1 MEQKKNEKSYEFL
14 KETIKE
20 KPIDKKKIMKH
31 ILRILASGGLFGLAA
46 SAVLL
51 LATPEI
57 RKNIEGKQEESQ
69 IQFPSDTENSEENTK
84 NNIPEEQ
91 SSEAGSQPAAE
102 EELTPEKYQK
112 LFADV
117 FATAQEAK
125 KSMVRV
131 RGSKNDEEWFQT
143 PYESEISGLLVAE
156 SGQELFVLTEYRIV
170 ENVDRI
176 QVVFYD
182 GTVTDARF
190 LKGDTNTGFAILK
203 VPKAGISA
211 EKKEVITIAPLGES
225 YAVEQGKPVLA
236 IGSPMG
242 YSDSVGYGIIT
253 STCNTISKTDAEY
266 SLLTTDIAGSSLGS
280 GVLLNLE
287 GEVIGLIAQSFARE
301 DTQNLVTGLGVSEV
315 KEMIQILSDETKD
328 IVYLGITGKSIT
340 KDISEKKGIPI
351 GVFVEQVE
359 VDSPAMQVGI
369 QNGDVIIEL
378 NGEKIETVKGYQHQ
392 LKFCKAGQTIK
403 VKAMRQGTEGYVE
416 VDFDVTLQAR

>member
-1 MEQKKNEKSYEFL
+1 MEQKKNENSYEFL

-20 KPIDKKKIMKH
+20 KPVDKKKLVKH
-31 ILRILASGGLFGLAA
+31 ILRILLSGALFGLAA
-46 SAVLL
+46 TAVFA
-51 LATPEI
+51 LAAPEI
-57 RKNIEGKQEESQ
+57 TENIEKKQEKSQ
-69 IQFPSDTENSEENTK
+69 IQFPSDTKNSEENKK
-84 NNIPEEQ
+84 NSTAEDN

-102 EELTPEKYQK
+102 ELTPETYQK

-117 FATAQEAK
+117 FATAQEAEK
-125 KSMVRV
+125 AMVRV

-143 PYESEISGLLVAE
+143 PYENEISGLLVAE
-156 SGQELFVLTEYRIV
+156 SGQELFALTEYRIV

-182 GTVTDARF
+182 GTIADARF
-190 LKGDTNTGFAILK
+190 LKGDTNTGFVILK
-203 VPKAGISA
+203 IPKSGISA
-211 EKKEVITIAPLGES
+211 KTQESIAIAPLGES
-225 YAVEQGKPVLA
+225 YTVDQGEPVLA

-242 YSDSVGYGIIT
+242 YSDSVGYGIVT
-253 STCNTISKTDAEY
+253 STCNTVAKTDAEY

-340 KDISEKKGIPI
+340 QDISVKKGIPI

-378 NGEKIETVKGYQHQ
+378 NGEKIETVKGYQQQ
-392 LKFCKAGQTIK
+392 LKSCKAGETIK

>member
-1 MEQKKNEKSYEFL
+1 MEQKKNENSYEFL

-20 KPIDKKKIMKH
+20 KPVDKLVKH
-31 ILRILASGGLFGLAA
+31 ILRILLSGALFGLAA
-46 SAVLL
+46 TAVFA
-51 LATPEI
+51 LAAPEI
-57 RKNIEGKQEESQ
+57 TENIEKKQEQSQ
-69 IQFPSDTENSEENTK
+69 IQFPSDTKNSEENKK
-84 NNIPEEQ
+84 NSTAEDN

-102 EELTPEKYQK
+102 ELTPETYQK

-117 FATAQEAK
+117 FATAQEAEK
-125 KSMVRV
+125 AMVRV

-143 PYESEISGLLVAE
+143 PYENEISGLLVAE
-156 SGQELFVLTEYRIV
+156 SGQELFALTEYRIV

-182 GTVTDARF
+182 GTIADARF
-190 LKGDTNTGFAILK
+190 LKGDTNTGFVILK
-203 VPKAGISA
+203 IPKSGISA
-211 EKKEVITIAPLGES
+211 KTQESIAIAPLGES
-225 YAVEQGKPVLA
+225 YTVDQGEPVLA

-242 YSDSVGYGIIT
+242 YSDSVGYGIVT
-253 STCNTISKTDAEY
+253 STCNTVAKTDAEY

-340 KDISEKKGIPI
+340 QDISVKKGIPI

-378 NGEKIETVKGYQHQ
+378 NGEKIETVKGYQQQ
-392 LKFCKAGQTIK
+392 LKSCKAGETIK

>member
-1 MEQKKNEKSYEFL
+1 MEQKKNENSYEFL

-20 KPIDKKKIMKH
+20 KPIDKKKAVKH
-31 ILRILASGGLFGLAA
+31 ILRILISGALFGLAA
-46 SAVLL
+46 AAVFS
-51 LATPEI
+51 LAAPEI
-57 RKNIEGKQEESQ
+57 TKNIEKKQEQSQ
-69 IQFPSDTENSEENTK
+69 IQFPSDTKNSEENTK
-84 NNIPEEQ
+84 NSTAEDN

-102 EELTPEKYQK
+102 ELTPETYQK

-117 FATAQEAK
+117 FATAQEAEK
-125 KSMVRV
+125 AMVRV

-156 SGQELFVLTEYRIV
+156 SGQELFALTEYRIV

-182 GTVTDARF
+182 GTITDARF
-190 LKGDTNTGFAILK
+190 LKGDTNTGFVILK
-203 VPKAGISA
+203 IPKSGISA
-211 EKKEVITIAPLGES
+211 KTQESIAIAPLGES
-225 YAVEQGKPVLA
+225 YTVDQGEPVLA

-242 YSDSVGYGIIT
+242 YSDSVGYGIVT
-253 STCNTISKTDAEY
+253 STCNTVAKTDAEY

-340 KDISEKKGIPI
+340 QDISVKKGIPI

-378 NGEKIETVKGYQHQ
+378 NGEKIETVKGYQQQ
-392 LKFCKAGQTIK
+392 LKSCKAGETIK

>member
-1 MEQKKNEKSYEFL
+1 MEQKKNENSYEFL

-20 KPIDKKKIMKH
+20 KPVDKKKLVKH
-31 ILRILASGGLFGLAA
+31 ILRILLSGALFGLAA
-46 SAVLL
+46 TAVFA
-51 LATPEI
+51 LAAPEI
-57 RKNIEGKQEESQ
+57 TENIEKKQEQSQ
-69 IQFPSDTENSEENTK
+69 IQFPSDTKNSEENKK
-84 NNIPEEQ
+84 NSTAEDN

-102 EELTPEKYQK
+102 ELTPETYQK

-117 FATAQEAK
+117 FATAQEAEK
-125 KSMVRV
+125 AMVRV

-143 PYESEISGLLVAE
+143 PYENEISGLLVAE
-156 SGQELFVLTEYRIV
+156 SGQELFALTEYRIV
-170 ENVDRI
+170 ENVGRI

-182 GTVTDARF
+182 GTIADARF
-190 LKGDTNTGFAILK
+190 LKGDTNTGFVILK
-203 VPKAGISA
+203 IPKSGISA
-211 EKKEVITIAPLGES
+211 KTQESIAIAPLGES
-225 YAVEQGKPVLA
+225 YTVDQGEPVLA

-242 YSDSVGYGIIT
+242 YSDSVGYGIVT
-253 STCNTISKTDAEY
+253 STCNTVAKTDAEY

-340 KDISEKKGIPI
+340 QDISVKKGIPI

-378 NGEKIETVKGYQHQ
+378 NGEKIETVKGYQQQ
-392 LKFCKAGQTIK
+392 LKSCKAGETIK

>member
-1 MEQKKNEKSYEFL
+1 MEQKKNENSYEFL

-20 KPIDKKKIMKH
+20 KPVDKKKLVKH
-31 ILRILASGGLFGLAA
+31 ILRILLSGALFGLAA
-46 SAVLL
+46 TAVFA
-51 LATPEI
+51 LAAPEI
-57 RKNIEGKQEESQ
+57 TENIEKKQEQSQ
-69 IQFPSDTENSEENTK
+69 IQFPSDTKNSEENKK
-84 NNIPEEQ
+84 NSTAEDN

-102 EELTPEKYQK
+102 ELTPETYQK

-117 FATAQEAK
+117 FATAQEAEK
-125 KSMVRV
+125 AMVRV
-131 RGSKNDEEWFQT
+131 RRSKNDEEWFQT
-143 PYESEISGLLVAE
+143 PYENEISGLLVAE
-156 SGQELFVLTEYRIV
+156 SGQELFALTEYRIV

-182 GTVTDARF
+182 GTIADARF
-190 LKGDTNTGFAILK
+190 LKGDTNTGFVILK
-203 VPKAGISA
+203 IPKSGISA
-211 EKKEVITIAPLGES
+211 KTQESIAIAPLGES
-225 YAVEQGKPVLA
+225 YTVDQGEPVLA

-242 YSDSVGYGIIT
+242 YSDSVGYGIVT
-253 STCNTISKTDAEY
+253 STCNTVAKTDAEY

-340 KDISEKKGIPI
+340 QDISVKKGIPI

-378 NGEKIETVKGYQHQ
+378 NGEKIETVKGYQQQ
-392 LKFCKAGQTIK
+392 LKSCKAGETIK

>member
-1 MEQKKNEKSYEFL
+1 MEQKKNENSYEFL

-20 KPIDKKKIMKH
+20 KPVDKKKLVKH
-31 ILRILASGGLFGLAA
+31 ILRILLSGALFGLAA
-46 SAVLL
+46 TAVFA
-51 LATPEI
+51 LAAPEI
-57 RKNIEGKQEESQ
+57 TENIEKKQEQSQ
-69 IQFPSDTENSEENTK
+69 IQFPSDTKNSEENKK
-84 NNIPEEQ
+84 NSTAEDN

-102 EELTPEKYQK
+102 ELTPETYQK

-117 FATAQEAK
+117 FATAQEAEK
-125 KSMVRV
+125 AMVRV
-131 RGSKNDEEWFQT
+131 RESKNDEEWFQT
-143 PYESEISGLLVAE
+143 PYENEISGLLVAE
-156 SGQELFVLTEYRIV
+156 SGQELFALTEYRIV

-182 GTVTDARF
+182 GTIADARF
-190 LKGDTNTGFAILK
+190 LKGDTNTGFVILK
-203 VPKAGISA
+203 IPKSGISA
-211 EKKEVITIAPLGES
+211 KTQESIAIAPLGES
-225 YAVEQGKPVLA
+225 YTVDQGEPVLA

-242 YSDSVGYGIIT
+242 YSDSVGYGIVT
-253 STCNTISKTDAEY
+253 STCNTVAKTDAEY

-340 KDISEKKGIPI
+340 QDISVKKGIPI

-378 NGEKIETVKGYQHQ
+378 NGEKIETVKGYQQQ
-392 LKFCKAGQTIK
+392 LKSCKAGETIK

>member
-1 MEQKKNEKSYEFL
+1 MEQKKNENSYEFL

-20 KPIDKKKIMKH
+20 KPVDKKKLVKH
-31 ILRILASGGLFGLAA
+31 ILRILLSGALFGLAA
-46 SAVLL
+46 TAVFA
-51 LATPEI
+51 LAAPEI
-57 RKNIEGKQEESQ
+57 TENIEKKQEQSQ
-69 IQFPSDTENSEENTK
+69 IQFPSDTKNSEENKK
-84 NNIPEEQ
+84 NSTAEDN

-102 EELTPEKYQK
+102 ELTPETYQK

-117 FATAQEAK
+117 FATAQEAEK
-125 KSMVRV
+125 AMVRV

-143 PYESEISGLLVAE
+143 PYENEISGLLVAE
-156 SGQELFVLTEYRIV
+156 SGQELFALTEYRIV

-182 GTVTDARF
+182 GTIADARF
-190 LKGDTNTGFAILK
+190 LKGDTNTGFVILK
-203 VPKAGISA
+203 IPKSGISA
-211 EKKEVITIAPLGES
+211 KTQESIAIAPLGES
-225 YAVEQGKPVLA
+225 YTVDQGEPVLA

-242 YSDSVGYGIIT
+242 YSDSVGYGIVT
-253 STCNTISKTDAEY
+253 STCNTVAKTDAEY

-315 KEMIQILSDETKD
+315 KEMIQILSDDTKD

-340 KDISEKKGIPI
+340 QDISVKKGIPI

-378 NGEKIETVKGYQHQ
+378 NGEKIETVKGYQQQ
-392 LKFCKAGQTIK
+392 LKSCKAGETIK

>member
-1 MEQKKNEKSYEFL
+1 MEQKKNENSYEFL

-20 KPIDKKKIMKH
+20 KPVDKKKLVKH
-31 ILRILASGGLFGLAA
+31 ILRILLSGALFGLAA
-46 SAVLL
+46 TAVFA
-51 LATPEI
+51 LAAPEI
-57 RKNIEGKQEESQ
+57 TENIEKKQEQSQ
-69 IQFPSDTENSEENTK
+69 IQFPSDTKNSEENKK
-84 NNIPEEQ
+84 NSTAEDN
-91 SSEAGSQPAAE
+91 SFEAGSQPAAE
-102 EELTPEKYQK
+102 ELTPETYQK

-117 FATAQEAK
+117 FATAQEAEK
-125 KSMVRV
+125 AMVRV

-143 PYESEISGLLVAE
+143 PYENEISGLLVAE
-156 SGQELFVLTEYRIV
+156 SGQELFALTEYRIV

-182 GTVTDARF
+182 GTIADARF
-190 LKGDTNTGFAILK
+190 LKGDTNTGFVILK
-203 VPKAGISA
+203 IPKSGISA
-211 EKKEVITIAPLGES
+211 KTQESIAIAPLGES
-225 YAVEQGKPVLA
+225 YTVDQGEPVLA

-242 YSDSVGYGIIT
+242 YSDSVGYGIVT
-253 STCNTISKTDAEY
+253 STCNTVAKTDAEY

-340 KDISEKKGIPI
+340 QDISVKKGIPI

-378 NGEKIETVKGYQHQ
+378 NGEKIETVKGYQQQ
-392 LKFCKAGQTIK
+392 LKSCKAGETIK

>member
-1 MEQKKNEKSYEFL
+1 MEQKKNENSYEFL

-20 KPIDKKKIMKH
+20 KPVDKKKLVKH
-31 ILRILASGGLFGLAA
+31 ILRILLSGALFGLAA
-46 SAVLL
+46 TAVFA
-51 LATPEI
+51 LAAPEI
-57 RKNIEGKQEESQ
+57 TENIEKKQEQSQ
-69 IQFPSDTENSEENTK
+69 IQFPSDTKNSEENKK
-84 NNIPEEQ
+84 NSTAEDN

-102 EELTPEKYQK
+102 ELTPETYQK

-117 FATAQEAK
+117 FATAQEAEK
-125 KSMVRV
+125 AMVRV

-143 PYESEISGLLVAE
+143 PYENEISGLLVAE
-156 SGQELFVLTEYRIV
+156 SGQELFALTEYRIV

-182 GTVTDARF
+182 GTIADARF
-190 LKGDTNTGFAILK
+190 LKGDTNTGFVILK
-203 VPKAGISA
+203 IPKSGISA
-211 EKKEVITIAPLGES
+211 KTQESIAIAPLGES
-225 YAVEQGKPVLA
+225 YTVDQGEPVLA

-242 YSDSVGYGIIT
+242 YSDSVGYGIVT
-253 STCNTISKTDAEY
+253 STCNTVAKTDAEY

-340 KDISEKKGIPI
+340 QDISVKKGIPI
-351 GVFVEQVE
+351 GAFVEQVE

-378 NGEKIETVKGYQHQ
+378 NGEKIETVKGYQQQ
-392 LKFCKAGQTIK
+392 LKSCKAGETIK

>member
-1 MEQKKNEKSYEFL
+1 MEQKKNENSYEFL

-20 KPIDKKKIMKH
+20 KPVDKKKLVKH
-31 ILRILASGGLFGLAA
+31 ILRILLSGALFGLAA
-46 SAVLL
+46 TAVFA
-51 LATPEI
+51 LAAPEI
-57 RKNIEGKQEESQ
+57 TENIEKKQEQSQ
-69 IQFPSDTENSEENTK
+69 IQFPSDTKNSEENKK
-84 NNIPEEQ
+84 NSTAEDN

-102 EELTPEKYQK
+102 ELTPETYQK

-117 FATAQEAK
+117 FATAQEAEK
-125 KSMVRV
+125 AMVRV

-143 PYESEISGLLVAE
+143 PYENEISGLLVAE
-156 SGQELFVLTEYRIV
+156 SGQELLALTEYRIV

-182 GTVTDARF
+182 GTIADARF
-190 LKGDTNTGFAILK
+190 LKGDTNTGFVILK
-203 VPKAGISA
+203 IPKSGISA
-211 EKKEVITIAPLGES
+211 KTQESIAIAPLGES
-225 YAVEQGKPVLA
+225 YTVDQGEPVLA

-242 YSDSVGYGIIT
+242 YSDSVGYGIVT
-253 STCNTISKTDAEY
+253 STCNTVAKTDAEY

-340 KDISEKKGIPI
+340 QDISVKKGIPI

-378 NGEKIETVKGYQHQ
+378 NGEKIETVKGYQQQ
-392 LKFCKAGQTIK
+392 LKSCKAGETIK

>member
-1 MEQKKNEKSYEFL
+1 MEQKKNENSYEFL

-20 KPIDKKKIMKH
+20 KPVDKKKLVKH
-31 ILRILASGGLFGLAA
+31 ILRILLSGALFGLAA
-46 SAVLL
+46 TAVFA
-51 LATPEI
+51 LAAPEI
-57 RKNIEGKQEESQ
+57 TENIEKKQEQSQ
-69 IQFPSDTENSEENTK
+69 IQFPSDTKNSEENKK
-84 NNIPEEQ
+84 NSTAEDN

-102 EELTPEKYQK
+102 ELTPETYQK

-117 FATAQEAK
+117 FATAQEAEK
-125 KSMVRV
+125 AMVRV

-143 PYESEISGLLVAE
+143 PYENEISGLLVAE
-156 SGQELFVLTEYRIV
+156 SGQELFALTEYRIV

-182 GTVTDARF
+182 GTIADARF
-190 LKGDTNTGFAILK
+190 LKGDTNTGFVILK
-203 VPKAGISA
+203 IPKSGISA
-211 EKKEVITIAPLGES
+211 KTQESIAIAPLGES
-225 YAVEQGKPVLA
+225 YTVDQGEPVLA

-242 YSDSVGYGIIT
+242 YSDSVGYGIVT
-253 STCNTISKTDAEY
+253 STCNTVAKTDAEY

-340 KDISEKKGIPI
+340 QDISVKKGIPI

-369 QNGDVIIEL
+369 QNGDVTIEL
-378 NGEKIETVKGYQHQ
+378 NGEKIETVKGYQQQ
-392 LKFCKAGQTIK
+392 LKSCKAGETIK

>member
-1 MEQKKNEKSYEFL
+1 MEQKKNENSYEFL

-20 KPIDKKKIMKH
+20 KPVDKKKLVKH
-31 ILRILASGGLFGLAA
+31 ILRILLSGALFGLAA
-46 SAVLL
+46 TAVFA
-51 LATPEI
+51 LAAPEI
-57 RKNIEGKQEESQ
+57 TENIEKKQEQSQ
-69 IQFPSDTENSEENTK
+69 IQFPSDTKNSEENKK
-84 NNIPEEQ
+84 NSTAEDN

-102 EELTPEKYQK
+102 ELTPETYQK

-117 FATAQEAK
+117 FATAQEAEK
-125 KSMVRV
+125 AMVRV

-143 PYESEISGLLVAE
+143 PYENEISGLLVAE
-156 SGQELFVLTEYRIV
+156 SGQELFALTEYRIV

-182 GTVTDARF
+182 GTIADARF
-190 LKGDTNTGFAILK
+190 LKGDTNTGFVILK
-203 VPKAGISA
+203 IPKSGISA
-211 EKKEVITIAPLGES
+211 KTQESIAIAPLGES
-225 YAVEQGKPVLA
+225 YTVDQGEPVLA

-242 YSDSVGYGIIT
+242 YSDSVGYGIVT
-253 STCNTISKTDAEY
+253 STCNTVAKTDAEY

-340 KDISEKKGIPI
+340 QDISVKKGILI

-378 NGEKIETVKGYQHQ
+378 NGEKIETVKGYQQQ
-392 LKFCKAGQTIK
+392 LKSCKAGETIK

>member
-1 MEQKKNEKSYEFL
+1 MEQKKNENSYEFL

-20 KPIDKKKIMKH
+20 KPVDKKKLVKH
-31 ILRILASGGLFGLAA
+31 ILRILLSGALFGLAA
-46 SAVLL
+46 TAVFA
-51 LATPEI
+51 LAAPEI
-57 RKNIEGKQEESQ
+57 TENIEKKQEQSQ
-69 IQFPSDTENSEENTK
+69 IQFPSDTKSSEENKK
-84 NNIPEEQ
+84 NSTAEDN

-102 EELTPEKYQK
+102 ELTPETYQK

-117 FATAQEAK
+117 FATAQEAEK
-125 KSMVRV
+125 AMVRV

-143 PYESEISGLLVAE
+143 PYENEISGLLVAE
-156 SGQELFVLTEYRIV
+156 SGQELFALTEYRIV

-182 GTVTDARF
+182 GTIADARF
-190 LKGDTNTGFAILK
+190 LKGDTNTGFVILK
-203 VPKAGISA
+203 IPKSGISA
-211 EKKEVITIAPLGES
+211 KTQESIAIAPLGES
-225 YAVEQGKPVLA
+225 YTVDQGEPVLA

-242 YSDSVGYGIIT
+242 YSDSVGYGIVT
-253 STCNTISKTDAEY
+253 STCNTVAKTDAEY

-340 KDISEKKGIPI
+340 QDISVKKGIPI

-378 NGEKIETVKGYQHQ
+378 NGEKIETVKGYQQQ
-392 LKFCKAGQTIK
+392 LKSCKAGETIK

>member
-1 MEQKKNEKSYEFL
+1 MEQKKNENSYEFL

-20 KPIDKKKIMKH
+20 KPVDKKKLVKH
-31 ILRILASGGLFGLAA
+31 ILRILLSGALFGLAA
-46 SAVLL
+46 TAVFA
-51 LATPEI
+51 LAAPEI
-57 RKNIEGKQEESQ
+57 TENIEKKQEQSQ
-69 IQFPSDTENSEENTK
+69 IQFPSDTKNSEENKK
-84 NNIPEEQ
+84 NSTAEDN

-102 EELTPEKYQK
+102 ELTPETYQK

-117 FATAQEAK
+117 FATAQEAEK
-125 KSMVRV
+125 AMVRV

-143 PYESEISGLLVAE
+143 PYETEISGLLVAE
-156 SGQELFVLTEYRIV
+156 SGQELFALTEYRIV

-182 GTVTDARF
+182 GTIADARF
-190 LKGDTNTGFAILK
+190 LKGDTNTGFVILK
-203 VPKAGISA
+203 IPKSGISA
-211 EKKEVITIAPLGES
+211 KTQESIAIAPLGES
-225 YAVEQGKPVLA
+225 YTVDQGEPVLA

-242 YSDSVGYGIIT
+242 YSDSVGYGIVT
-253 STCNTISKTDAEY
+253 STCNTVAKTDAEY

-340 KDISEKKGIPI
+340 QDISVKKGIPI

-378 NGEKIETVKGYQHQ
+378 NGEKIETVKGYQQQ
-392 LKFCKAGQTIK
+392 LKSCKAGETIK

>member
-1 MEQKKNEKSYEFL
+1 MEQKKNENSYEFL

-20 KPIDKKKIMKH
+20 KPVDKKKLVKH
-31 ILRILASGGLFGLAA
+31 ILRILLSGALFGLAA
-46 SAVLL
+46 TAVFA
-51 LATPEI
+51 LAAPEI
-57 RKNIEGKQEESQ
+57 TENIEKKQEQSQ
-69 IQFPSDTENSEENTK
+69 IQFPSDTKNSEENKK
-84 NNIPEEQ
+84 NSTAEDN

-102 EELTPEKYQK
+102 ELTPETYQK

-117 FATAQEAK
+117 FATAQEAEK
-125 KSMVRV
+125 AMVRV

-143 PYESEISGLLVAE
+143 PYENEISGLLVAE
-156 SGQELFVLTEYRIV
+156 SGQELFALTEYRNV

-182 GTVTDARF
+182 GTIADARF
-190 LKGDTNTGFAILK
+190 LKGDTNTGFVILK
-203 VPKAGISA
+203 IPKSGISA
-211 EKKEVITIAPLGES
+211 KTQESIAIAPLGES
-225 YAVEQGKPVLA
+225 YTVDQGEPVLA

-242 YSDSVGYGIIT
+242 YSDSVGYGIVT
-253 STCNTISKTDAEY
+253 STCNTVAKTDAEY

-340 KDISEKKGIPI
+340 QDISVKKGIPI

-378 NGEKIETVKGYQHQ
+378 NGEKIETVKGYQQQ
-392 LKFCKAGQTIK
+392 LKSCKAGETIK

>member
-1 MEQKKNEKSYEFL
+1 MEQKKNENSYEFL

-20 KPIDKKKIMKH
+20 KPVDKKKLVKH
-31 ILRILASGGLFGLAA
+31 ILRILLSGALFGLAA
-46 SAVLL
+46 TAVFA
-51 LATPEI
+51 LAAPEI
-57 RKNIEGKQEESQ
+57 TENIEKKQEQSQ
-69 IQFPSDTENSEENTK
+69 IQFPSDTKNSEENKK
-84 NNIPEEQ
+84 NSTAEDN

-102 EELTPEKYQK
+102 ELTPETYQK

-117 FATAQEAK
+117 FATAQEAEK
-125 KSMVRV
+125 AMVRV

-143 PYESEISGLLVAE
+143 PYENEISGLLVAE
-156 SGQELFVLTEYRIV
+156 SGQELFALTEYRIV

-182 GTVTDARF
+182 GTIADARF
-190 LKGDTNTGFAILK
+190 LKGDTNTGFVILK
-203 VPKAGISA
+203 IPKSGISA
-211 EKKEVITIAPLGES
+211 KTQESIAIAPLGES
-225 YAVEQGKPVLA
+225 YTVDQGEPVLA

-242 YSDSVGYGIIT
+242 YSDSVGYGIVT
-253 STCNTISKTDAEY
+253 STCNTVAKTDAEY

-340 KDISEKKGIPI
+340 QDISVKKGIPI

-378 NGEKIETVKGYQHQ
+378 NGEKIETVKGYQQQ
-392 LKFCKAGQTIK
+392 LKSCKAGETIK

>member
-1 MEQKKNEKSYEFL
+1 MELLHQ
-14 KETIKE
+14 
-20 KPIDKKKIMKH
+20 PV
-31 ILRILASGGLFGLAA
+31 IL
-46 SAVLL
+46 
-51 LATPEI
+51 
-57 RKNIEGKQEESQ
+57 
-69 IQFPSDTENSEENTK
+69 
-84 NNIPEEQ
+84 
-91 SSEAGSQPAAE
+91 
-102 EELTPEKYQK
+102 YQK
-112 LFADV
+112 H
-117 FATAQEAK
+117 
-125 KSMVRV
+125 
-131 RGSKNDEEWFQT
+131 
-143 PYESEISGLLVAE
+143 
-156 SGQELFVLTEYRIV
+156 
-170 ENVDRI
+170 
-176 QVVFYD
+176 
-182 GTVTDARF
+182 
-190 LKGDTNTGFAILK
+190 
-203 VPKAGISA
+203 
-211 EKKEVITIAPLGES
+211 
-225 YAVEQGKPVLA
+225 
-236 IGSPMG
+236 
-242 YSDSVGYGIIT
+242 
-253 STCNTISKTDAEY
+253 

-378 NGEKIETVKGYQHQ
+378 NGEKIETVKGYRHQ

>member
-1 MEQKKNEKSYEFL
+1 MEQKKNENSYEFL

-20 KPIDKKKIMKH
+20 KPVDKKKLVKH
-31 ILRILASGGLFGLAA
+31 ILRILLSGALFGLAA
-46 SAVLL
+46 TAVFA
-51 LATPEI
+51 LAAPEI
-57 RKNIEGKQEESQ
+57 TENIEKKQEQSQ
-69 IQFPSDTENSEENTK
+69 IQFPSDTKNSEENKK
-84 NNIPEEQ
+84 NSTAEDN

-102 EELTPEKYQK
+102 ELTPETYQK

-117 FATAQEAK
+117 FATAQEAEK
-125 KSMVRV
+125 AMVRV

-143 PYESEISGLLVAE
+143 PYENEISGLLVAE
-156 SGQELFVLTEYRIV
+156 SGQELFALTEYRIV

-182 GTVTDARF
+182 GTIADARF
-190 LKGDTNTGFAILK
+190 LKGDTNTVFVILK
-203 VPKAGISA
+203 IPKSGISA
-211 EKKEVITIAPLGES
+211 KTQESIAIAPLGES
-225 YAVEQGKPVLA
+225 YTVDQGEPVLA

-242 YSDSVGYGIIT
+242 YSDSVGYGIVT
-253 STCNTISKTDAEY
+253 STCNTVAKTDAEY

-340 KDISEKKGIPI
+340 QDISVKKGIPI

-378 NGEKIETVKGYQHQ
+378 NGEKIETVKGYQQQ
-392 LKFCKAGQTIK
+392 LKSCKAGETIK

>member
-1 MEQKKNEKSYEFL
+1 MEQKKNENSYEFL

-20 KPIDKKKIMKH
+20 KPVDKKKLVKH
-31 ILRILASGGLFGLAA
+31 ILQILLSGALFGLAA
-46 SAVLL
+46 TAVFA
-51 LATPEI
+51 LAAPEI
-57 RKNIEGKQEESQ
+57 TENIEKKQEQSQ
-69 IQFPSDTENSEENTK
+69 IQFPSDTKNSEENKK
-84 NNIPEEQ
+84 NSTAEDN

-102 EELTPEKYQK
+102 ELTPETYQK

-117 FATAQEAK
+117 FATAQEAEK
-125 KSMVRV
+125 AMVRV

-143 PYESEISGLLVAE
+143 PYENEISGLLVAE
-156 SGQELFVLTEYRIV
+156 SGQELFALTEYRIV

-182 GTVTDARF
+182 GTIADARF
-190 LKGDTNTGFAILK
+190 LKGDTNTGFVILK
-203 VPKAGISA
+203 IPKSGISA
-211 EKKEVITIAPLGES
+211 KTQESIAIAPLGES
-225 YAVEQGKPVLA
+225 YTVDQGEPVLA

-242 YSDSVGYGIIT
+242 YSDSVGYGIVT
-253 STCNTISKTDAEY
+253 STCNTVAKTDAEY

-340 KDISEKKGIPI
+340 QDISVKKGIPI

-378 NGEKIETVKGYQHQ
+378 NGEKIETVKGYQQQ
-392 LKFCKAGQTIK
+392 LKSCKAGETIK

>member
-1 MEQKKNEKSYEFL
+1 MEKKKNENSYEFL

-20 KPIDKKKIMKH
+20 KPVDKKKLVKH
-31 ILRILASGGLFGLAA
+31 ILRILLSGALFGLAA
-46 SAVLL
+46 TAVFA
-51 LATPEI
+51 LAAPEI
-57 RKNIEGKQEESQ
+57 TENIEKKQEQSQ
-69 IQFPSDTENSEENTK
+69 IQFPSDTKNSEENKK
-84 NNIPEEQ
+84 NSTAEDN

-102 EELTPEKYQK
+102 ELTPETYQK

-117 FATAQEAK
+117 FATAQEAEK
-125 KSMVRV
+125 AMVRV

-143 PYESEISGLLVAE
+143 PYENEISGLLVAE
-156 SGQELFVLTEYRIV
+156 SGQELFALTEYRIV

-182 GTVTDARF
+182 GTIADARF
-190 LKGDTNTGFAILK
+190 LKGDTNTGFVILK
-203 VPKAGISA
+203 IPKSGISA
-211 EKKEVITIAPLGES
+211 KTQESIAIAPLGES
-225 YAVEQGKPVLA
+225 YTVDQGEPVLA

-242 YSDSVGYGIIT
+242 YSDSVGYGIVT
-253 STCNTISKTDAEY
+253 STCNTVAKTDAEY

-340 KDISEKKGIPI
+340 QDISVKKGIPI

-378 NGEKIETVKGYQHQ
+378 NGEKIETVKGYQQQ
-392 LKFCKAGQTIK
+392 LKSCKAGETIK

>member
-1 MEQKKNEKSYEFL
+1 MEQKKNENSYEFL

-20 KPIDKKKIMKH
+20 KPVDKKKLVKH
-31 ILRILASGGLFGLAA
+31 ILRILLSGALFGLAA
-46 SAVLL
+46 TAVFA
-51 LATPEI
+51 LAAPEI
-57 RKNIEGKQEESQ
+57 TENIEKKQEQSQ
-69 IQFPSDTENSEENTK
+69 IQFPSDTKNSEENKK
-84 NNIPEEQ
+84 NSTAEDN

-102 EELTPEKYQK
+102 ELTPETYQK

-117 FATAQEAK
+117 FATAQEAEK
-125 KSMVRV
+125 AMVRV

-143 PYESEISGLLVAE
+143 PYENEISGLLVAE
-156 SGQELFVLTEYRIV
+156 SGQELFALTEYRIV

-182 GTVTDARF
+182 GTIADARF
-190 LKGDTNTGFAILK
+190 LKGDTNTGFVILK
-203 VPKAGISA
+203 IPKSGISA
-211 EKKEVITIAPLGES
+211 KTQESIAIAPLGES
-225 YAVEQGKPVLA
+225 YTVDQGKPVLA

-242 YSDSVGYGIIT
+242 YSDSVGYGIVT
-253 STCNTISKTDAEY
+253 STCNTVAKTDAEY

-340 KDISEKKGIPI
+340 QDISVKKGIPI

-378 NGEKIETVKGYQHQ
+378 NGEKIETVKGYQQQ
-392 LKFCKAGQTIK
+392 LKSCKAGETIK

>member
-1 MEQKKNEKSYEFL
+1 MEQKKNENSYEFL

-20 KPIDKKKIMKH
+20 KPIDTKKMVKR
-31 ILRILASGGLFGLAA
+31 ILRILLSGGLFGLSAA
-46 SAVLL
+46 AAFS
-51 LATPEI
+51 LAMPEI
-57 RKNIEGKQEESQ
+57 TKNIEKKQEQSQ
-69 IQFPSDTENSEENTK
+69 IQFTSDTKNSEENTK
-84 NNIPEEQ
+84 NSTAEEE
-91 SSEAGSQPAAE
+91 SSESGSQSVA

-112 LFADV
+112 LVADLFV
-117 FATAQEAK
+117 TAQEAETA
-125 KSMVRV
+125 MVRV
-131 RGSKNDEEWFQT
+131 RGSKNDEVWFQT

-170 ENVDRI
+170 EDVDRI
-176 QVVFYD
+176 QVVFCD

-190 LKGDTNTGFAILK
+190 LKGDTNTGFVILK
-203 VPKAGISA
+203 IPKSGISA
-211 EKKEVITIAPLGES
+211 ETREAITIAPLGES
-225 YAVEQGKPVLA
+225 YEVDQGKPVLA

-242 YSDSVGYGIIT
+242 YSDSVGYGIVT
-253 STCNTISKTDAEY
+253 STCNTVSKTDAEY
-266 SLLTTDIAGSSLGS
+266 SLLTTDIVGSSLGS

-328 IVYLGITGKSIT
+328 IIYMGITGKSIT
-340 KDISEKKGIPI
+340 TDISEKKGIPI

-359 VDSPAMQVGI
+359 VNSPAMQVGI
-369 QNGDVIIEL
+369 QNGDVIIGL
-378 NGEKIETVKGYQHQ
+378 NGEKIETVKGYQQQ
-392 LKFCKAGQTIK
+392 LKSCKAGQTIK

>member
-1 MEQKKNEKSYEFL
+1 MEQKKNENSYEFL

-20 KPIDKKKIMKH
+20 KPIDKKKEAKH
-31 ILRILASGGLFGLAA
+31 ILRILAAGGLFGLAA
-46 SAVLL
+46 TAVFSLT
-51 LATPEI
+51 APEI
-57 RKNIEGKQEESQ
+57 TKNIERKQEQSQ
-69 IQFPSDTENSEENTK
+69 IQFPSDTKNGEENTK
-84 NNIPEEQ
+84 NNIAEEQ
-91 SSEAGSQPAAE
+91 SSEAGSQPAA

-117 FATAQEAK
+117 FATAQEAEK
-125 KSMVRV
+125 AMVRV
-131 RGSKNDEEWFQT
+131 RGSKNDEKWFQT

-176 QVVFYD
+176 QVVFCD

-190 LKGDTNTGFAILK
+190 LKGDTNTGFVILK
-203 VPKAGISA
+203 IPKAGISA
-211 EKKEVITIAPLGES
+211 ETKEAITIAPLGES
-225 YAVEQGKPVLA
+225 YTVAQGEPVLA

-253 STCNTISKTDAEY
+253 STCNTIAKTDAEY

-328 IVYLGITGKSIT
+328 IIYMGITGKSIT
-340 KDISEKKGIPI
+340 TDISEKKGIPI

-359 VDSPAMQVGI
+359 VNSPAMQVGI

-378 NGEKIETVKGYQHQ
+378 NGEKIETVKGYQQQ
-392 LKFCKAGQTIK
+392 LKSCKAGETIK

-416 VDFDVTLQAR
+416 VNFDVTLQTR

>member
-1 MEQKKNEKSYEFL
+1 MEQKKNENSYEFL

-20 KPIDKKKIMKH
+20 KPVDKKKLVKH
-31 ILRILASGGLFGLAA
+31 ILRILLSGALFGLAA
-46 SAVLL
+46 TAVFA
-51 LATPEI
+51 LAAPEI
-57 RKNIEGKQEESQ
+57 TENIEKKQAQSQ
-69 IQFPSDTENSEENTK
+69 IQFPSDTKSSEENKK
-84 NNIPEEQ
+84 NSTAEDN

-102 EELTPEKYQK
+102 ELTPETYQK

-117 FATAQEAK
+117 FATAQEAEK
-125 KSMVRV
+125 AMVRV

-143 PYESEISGLLVAE
+143 PYENEISGLLVAE
-156 SGQELFVLTEYRIV
+156 SGQELFALTEYRIV

-182 GTVTDARF
+182 GTIADARF
-190 LKGDTNTGFAILK
+190 LKGDTNTGFVILK
-203 VPKAGISA
+203 IPKSGISA
-211 EKKEVITIAPLGES
+211 KTQESIAIAPLGES
-225 YAVEQGKPVLA
+225 YTVDQGEPVLA

-242 YSDSVGYGIIT
+242 YSDSVGYGIVT
-253 STCNTISKTDAEY
+253 STCNTVAKTDAEY

-340 KDISEKKGIPI
+340 QDISVKKGIPI

-378 NGEKIETVKGYQHQ
+378 NGEKIETVKGYQQQ
-392 LKFCKAGQTIK
+392 LKSCKAGETIK

>member
-51 LATPEI
+51 LAAPEI
-57 RKNIEGKQEESQ
+57 RKNIEGKQEQSQ

-211 EKKEVITIAPLGES
+211 ETKEVITIAPLG
-225 YAVEQGKPVLA
+225 
-236 IGSPMG
+236 
-242 YSDSVGYGIIT
+242 
-253 STCNTISKTDAEY
+253 
-266 SLLTTDIAGSSLGS
+266 
-280 GVLLNLE
+280 
-287 GEVIGLIAQSFARE
+287 
-301 DTQNLVTGLGVSEV
+301 
-315 KEMIQILSDETKD
+315 
-328 IVYLGITGKSIT
+328 
-340 KDISEKKGIPI
+340 
-351 GVFVEQVE
+351 
-359 VDSPAMQVGI
+359 
-369 QNGDVIIEL
+369 
-378 NGEKIETVKGYQHQ
+378 
-392 LKFCKAGQTIK
+392 
-403 VKAMRQGTEGYVE
+403 
-416 VDFDVTLQAR
+416 

>member
-1 MEQKKNEKSYEFL
+1 MEQKKNENSYEFL

-20 KPIDKKKIMKH
+20 KPVDKKKLVKH
-31 ILRILASGGLFGLAA
+31 ILRILLSGALFGLAA
-46 SAVLL
+46 TAVFA
-51 LATPEI
+51 LAAPEI
-57 RKNIEGKQEESQ
+57 TENIEKKQEQSQ
-69 IQFPSDTENSEENTK
+69 IQFPSDTKNSEENKK
-84 NNIPEEQ
+84 NSTAEDN

-102 EELTPEKYQK
+102 ELTPETYQK

-117 FATAQEAK
+117 FATAQEAEK
-125 KSMVRV
+125 AMVRV

-143 PYESEISGLLVAE
+143 PYENEISGLLVAE
-156 SGQELFVLTEYRIV
+156 SGQELFALTEYRIV

-182 GTVTDARF
+182 GTIADARF
-190 LKGDTNTGFAILK
+190 LKGDTNTGFVILK
-203 VPKAGISA
+203 IPKSGISA
-211 EKKEVITIAPLGES
+211 KTQESIAIAPLGES
-225 YAVEQGKPVLA
+225 YTVDQGEPVLA

-242 YSDSVGYGIIT
+242 YSDSVGYGIVT
-253 STCNTISKTDAEY
+253 STCNTVAKTDAEY

-287 GEVIGLIAQSFARE
+287 GEVIGLIAQPFARE

-340 KDISEKKGIPI
+340 QDISVKKGIPI

-378 NGEKIETVKGYQHQ
+378 NGEKIETVKGYQQQ
-392 LKFCKAGQTIK
+392 LKSCKAGETIK

>member
-1 MEQKKNEKSYEFL
+1 MMKNGFR
-14 KETIKE
+14 
-20 KPIDKKKIMKH
+20 H
-31 ILRILASGGLFGLAA
+31 
-46 SAVLL
+46 
-51 LATPEI
+51 
-57 RKNIEGKQEESQ
+57 
-69 IQFPSDTENSEENTK
+69 
-84 NNIPEEQ
+84 
-91 SSEAGSQPAAE
+91 
-102 EELTPEKYQK
+102 
-112 LFADV
+112 
-117 FATAQEAK
+117 
-125 KSMVRV
+125 
-131 RGSKNDEEWFQT
+131 
-143 PYESEISGLLVAE
+143 PYENEISGLLVAE
-156 SGQELFVLTEYRIV
+156 SGQELFALTEYRIV

-182 GTVTDARF
+182 GTIADARF
-190 LKGDTNTGFAILK
+190 LKGDTNTGFVILK
-203 VPKAGISA
+203 IPKSGISA
-211 EKKEVITIAPLGES
+211 KTQESIAIAPLGES
-225 YAVEQGKPVLA
+225 YTVDQGEPVLA

-242 YSDSVGYGIIT
+242 YSDSVGYGIVT
-253 STCNTISKTDAEY
+253 STCNTVAKTDAEY

-340 KDISEKKGIPI
+340 QDISVKKGIPI

-378 NGEKIETVKGYQHQ
+378 NGEKIETVKGYQQQ

>member
-1 MEQKKNEKSYEFL
+1 MEQKKNENSYEFL

-20 KPIDKKKIMKH
+20 KPIDKKKLVKH
-31 ILRILASGGLFGLAA
+31 ILRILLSGALFGLAA
-46 SAVLL
+46 AAVFA
-51 LATPEI
+51 LAAPEI
-57 RKNIEGKQEESQ
+57 TKNIEKKQEQSQ
-69 IQFPSDTENSEENTK
+69 IQFPSDTKNSEENTQ
-84 NNIPEEQ
+84 NSTAEDN
-91 SSEAGSQPAAE
+91 SSEAGSQPAA

-117 FATAQEAK
+117 FAAAQEAQK
-125 KSMVRV
+125 AMVRV

-211 EKKEVITIAPLGES
+211 ETKEVITIAPLGES

-242 YSDSVGYGIIT
+242 YSDSVGYGIVT
-253 STCNTISKTDAEY
+253 STCNTVAKTDAEY

-280 GVLLNLE
+280 GILLNLE

-301 DTQNLVTGLGVSEV
+301 DTQNLITGLGVSEV

-328 IVYLGITGKSIT
+328 IICMGITGKSIT
-340 KDISEKKGIPI
+340 TDVSEKKGIPV

-359 VDSPAMQVGI
+359 VNSPAMQVGI

-378 NGEKIETVKGYQHQ
+378 NGEKIETVKGYQQQ
-392 LKFCKAGQTIK
+392 LKSCKTGETIK